1 MPSWLTAPPYL
12 PHKFTLPKTQ
22 SNILI
27 FIQDNEIHQSVALDD
42 YLAGPKE
49 YQFLR
54 TTATVFNHAGR
65 QVNQSFVQDYKNFFK
80 RIVCLTQDQSCYL
93 LVLHNFLK
101 RSNRLQEF
109 IDRTVLQNKGE
120 FATAASVPVWQLREM
135 ISVEHHRLLHNTTQ
149 FYQPS
154 TELGVVNIGIRELVD
169 NFQSTVTRLFKELDL
184 PMIWYDQLDRVEL
197 EWLGD
202 EKYISTDQLCLDIV
216 ANTLAGNTF
225 NWSAEQLTLIDE
237 AYVQCLLQQ
246 HQLELRCSGLDIFP
260 TSSVQLKELL
270 YPV

>member
-1 MPSWLTAPPYL
+1 MPSWLTTPPYL
-12 PHKFTLPKTQ
+12 PRKFTLPKTQ

-42 YLAGPKE
+42 YLAGSKD

-54 TTATVFNHAGR
+54 TTATVFNHGKR

-93 LVLHNFLK
+93 LILHNFLK

-120 FATAASVPVWQLREM
+120 FVTATSVPVWQLREM

-149 FYQPS
+149 FYQHS
-154 TELGVVNIGIRELVD
+154 TESGVINISIRELVD
-169 NFQSTVTRLFKELDL
+169 HFQSTVVRLFKELDL
-184 PMIWYDQLDRVEL
+184 PMVWCDQLDRVES

-202 EKYISTDQLCLDIV
+202 EKYIGTDQLCLDIV
-216 ANTLAGNTF
+216 ANTLSGNTF
-225 NWSAEQLTLIDE
+225 DWSAKQLTLIDE

-246 HQLELRCSGLDIFP
+246 HQLKLQCFGLDKFP
-260 TSSVQLKELL
+260 TSSVQLKQLL
-270 YPV
+270 YSV